1 MDFRFRWLELH
12 GLSQCHAKSFVDH
25 AVFNGVNRRLQ
36 DVRARRAVEGQ
47 SDARTIE
54 NHWQLVLGTSQGKP
68 QAVFACQHG
77 ATRQF
82 IQDGNDFVVAQP
94 LNVIGAGRHRQ
105 SLPRL
110 KERHGSGAFATDVVQ
125 QRKVILARHL
135 ELLRNQ
141 AAHLPFGQ

>member
-1 MDFRFRWLELH
+1 MR
-12 GLSQCHAKSFVDH
+12 VP
-25 AVFNGVNRRLQ
+25 
-36 DVRARRAVEGQ
+36 
-47 SDARTIE
+47 IE

-94 LNVIGAGRHRQ
+94 LNVIAAGRHRQ
-105 SLPRL
+105 SLPQL
-110 KERHGSGAFATDVVQ
+110 KERHGPAHSPPMWSSSAKSF
-125 QRKVILARHL
+125 LARHL

-141 AAHLPFGQ
+141 AAHLPFG